1 MLSDAVGLL
10 ELAGGGTVCLLTAVV
25 RRVGTMGPRR
35 SPLAESVKSR
45 SLLSLDGTGR
55 RETATFQTE
64 MKASETA
71 LKTPVFQVSEDVKN

>member
-25 RRVGTMGPRR
+25 RWVGTMGPHR

-45 SLLSLDGTGR
+45 SLLSV
-55 RETATFQTE
+55 TFQTK

-71 LKTPVFQVSEDVKN
+71 LKTPVFQVGEDVKN

>member
-1 MLSDAVGLL
+1 MGLL

-25 RRVGTMGPRR
+25 RRVGTMGPRW

-55 RETATFQTE
+55 REMVTFQTK
-64 MKASETA
+64 MKAGETA
-71 LKTPVFQVSEDVKN
+71 LKTPVLEVGEDVKN